1 MIYFICSTD
10 SVTGALWLK
19 DALIPDP
26 SLEVDDTGS
35 GGAVLLL
42 TGLQVPVLKRL
53 ISGFLV
59 AGE

>member
-10 SVTGALWLK
+10 YVMGTSWLK

>member
-53 ISGFLV
+53 VSGFLV
-59 AGE
+59 VGG

>member
-1 MIYFICSTD
+1 M
-10 SVTGALWLK
+10 TGTPWLK

-42 TGLQVPVLKRL
+42 TGIQVPVLKRL

>member
-1 MIYFICSTD
+1 M
-10 SVTGALWLK
+10 TGALWLK

-42 TGLQVPVLKRL
+42 TGPQVPVLKRL

-59 AGE
+59 VGE